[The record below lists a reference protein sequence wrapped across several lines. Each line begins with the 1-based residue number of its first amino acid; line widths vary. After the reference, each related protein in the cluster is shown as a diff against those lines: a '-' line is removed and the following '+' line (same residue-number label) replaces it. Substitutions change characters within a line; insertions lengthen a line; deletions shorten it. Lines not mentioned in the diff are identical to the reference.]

1 MGKEEF
7 LKNYEVVYRDLYRY
21 ALFSLGNVQDAE
33 DVVSD
38 AVMDAYKER
47 ESLKAIERFRSWIFT
62 ILVRKCK
69 QKRKEYALKKD
80 VSYEQVTDNN
90 ASEKYLEKDDG
101 VDLQERVMMRQ
112 MLMNLDAEER
122 QIILLHVIGGYTGKE
137 IGKML
142 GMLPATVR
150 SKEHRALKKLR
161 QQIQE

>member
-21 ALFSLGNVQDAE
+21 ALFSLGNAQDAE

-47 ESLKAIERFRSWIFT
+47 ESLKEIERFRSWIFT